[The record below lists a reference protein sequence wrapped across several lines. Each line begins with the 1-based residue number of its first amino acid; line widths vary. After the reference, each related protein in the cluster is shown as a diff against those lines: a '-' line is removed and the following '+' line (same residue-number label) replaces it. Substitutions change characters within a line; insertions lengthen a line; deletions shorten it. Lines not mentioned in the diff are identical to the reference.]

1 MALYMTIDNEYE
13 LQKIF
18 ADWDRN
24 YYSLDGYK
32 AILDYYDKIDS
43 ELDVIAICGSFTEYE
58 NVDDLL
64 HDYGEW
70 SFDTWL
76 DDNGY
81 IADWLYDND
90 FDDIE
95 DVENVGMAN
104 HMYAELETH
113 YYYDFLAEQLDY
125 INYNHTCVEFA
136 NGNYMFME

>member
-18 ADWDRN
+18 ASWNRD

-32 AILDYYDKIDS
+32 AILDYYNEIDS
-43 ELDVIAICGSFTEYE
+43 ELDVISICGSFTEY

-64 HDYGEW
+64 YYYEGTDFE
-70 SFDTWL
+70 TWL
-76 DDNGY
+76 NDNGY
-81 IADWLYDND
+81 VADWLYDND

-95 DVENVGMAN
+95 DVENVGMVN
-104 HMYAELETH
+104 NMYAELKAD
-113 YYYDFLAEQLDY
+113 YYDDFVAEQLDY
-125 INYNHTCVEFA
+125 INYNHTCVELA

>member
-18 ADWDRN
+18 ASWNRD

-32 AILDYYDKIDS
+32 AILNYYNEIDS
-43 ELDVIAICGSFTEYE
+43 ELDVVAICGDFTEYE
-58 NVDDLL
+58 SVDDLL
-64 HDYGEW
+64 YGYEEW
-70 SFDTWL
+70 SFETWL

-95 DVENVGMAN
+95 DAENVGMAN
-104 HMYAELETH
+104 HMYEELKAD
-113 YYYDFLAEQLDY
+113 YYDDFVTEQLDY
-125 INYNHTCVEFA
+125 INYNHTCVELD